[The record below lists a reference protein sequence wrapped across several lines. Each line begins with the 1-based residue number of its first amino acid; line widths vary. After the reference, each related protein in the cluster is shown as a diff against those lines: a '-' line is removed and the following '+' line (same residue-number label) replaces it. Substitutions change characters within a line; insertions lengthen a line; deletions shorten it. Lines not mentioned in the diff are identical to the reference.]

1 MDTGV
6 AMPVAL
12 LDSSVQT
19 VSGLV
24 VEVPVVVQRQVRGL
38 TVQNAVL
45 VPQFPFFAGRRHPGY
60 GAEADSHGFFL
71 SEDR

>member
-1 MDTGV
+1 
-6 AMPVAL
+6 MPVAL

-24 VEVPVVVQRQVRGL
+24 VDVPVVVQRQVRGL

-45 VPQFPFFAGRRHPGY
+45 VPQFPFFAGCRHPGY
-60 GAEADSHGFFL
+60 GAEADSHGFPL